1 MNDSAAILQ
10 IRGLSK
16 QYVSRDALMRRR
28 AGVIALQDV
37 SFEVGTGETV
47 AVIGESGSGKSTLAR
62 CIVRMEEADSGE
74 ILFRGTD
81 LAKLTMS
88 ELRPFR
94 SQVQLIVQDSAGS
107 LNPRFT
113 AAEMIEEPLV
123 IQGIGTGGERRKR
136 AAELIEQVG
145 LETDWAER
153 RVTQFS
159 GGQRQRLAI
168 ARVLAL
174 RPALLILDE
183 ALTGLDLST
192 QAQVLNL
199 LLELKNSYG
208 LTYLFISHDLGLVSR
223 VADRIAVMQGGRIVE
238 CGKPQDILQRP
249 QHPQTIALVNSAL
262 AMRREMKA
270 QGAAGGQ

>member
-1 MNDSAAILQ
+1 MNDCAAILQ

-28 AGVIALQDV
+28 AGVTALQDV
-37 SFEVGTGETV
+37 SLEVETGESV

-62 CIVRMEEADSGE
+62 CIVRMEEADIGK

-113 AAEMIEEPLV
+113 AAEIIEEPLV
-123 IQGIGTGGERRKR
+123 IQGIGTGGERR
-136 AAELIEQVG
+136 AQVLELIGRVG
-145 LETDWAER
+145 LGGDWAER

-168 ARVLAL
+168 ARALVL

-199 LLELKNSYG
+199 LLELKDSYA

-223 VADRIAVMQGGRIVE
+223 VADRIAVMHGGRIVE

-262 AMRREMKA
+262 TMRRDMNA
-270 QGAAGGQ
+270 QAAAGGR